1 MRGREIAKASL
12 DQHRTRL
19 TSSMDEA
26 VGAAALAGPDDVDQE
41 ATRSA
46 DIPRTKNG
54 SKRRSGGRAKG
65 QRIFANS
72 MNGSLPREPTCK
84 RPLQSGLSGL
94 LGEAGEGH
102 GRAPAR

>member
-1 MRGREIAKASL
+1 MAEGRKSRMRGREIAKASL

-46 DIPRTKNG
+46 DIAPNKERLEAAIRRQSERAAHIRKLNERIASARTDLQKATAE
-54 SKRRSGGRAKG
+54 RA
-65 QRIFANS
+65 I
-72 MNGSLPREPTCK
+72 
-84 RPLQSGLSGL
+84 
-94 LGEAGEGH
+94 
-102 GRAPAR
+102 RAAR